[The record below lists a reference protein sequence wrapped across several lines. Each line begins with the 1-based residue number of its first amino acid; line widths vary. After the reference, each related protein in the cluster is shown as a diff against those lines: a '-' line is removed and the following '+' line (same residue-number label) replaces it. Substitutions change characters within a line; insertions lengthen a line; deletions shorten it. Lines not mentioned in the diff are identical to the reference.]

1 MVAKRCIG
9 LAIAISLAGCGGAP
23 FTEATGD
30 PPAKTA
36 AKSEARADAPSS
48 DDAGY
53 TVDDAAA
60 NDAAV
65 DAEAAASDGASDGGS
80 QADAREAD
88 AGSNGDARAVDA
100 QTMPDGATAD
110 APTDAPA
117 EACHPVCR
125 FLDQGAYYINS
136 VYTCA
141 ASCDPGGGCTVTNPG
156 YGTMFPGTLVCQ

>member
-1 MVAKRCIG
+1 MVAKRYIG
-9 LAIAISLAGCGGAP
+9 LAIAISLLGCGGAP
-23 FTEATGD
+23 FAEAPGD

-36 AKSEARADAPSS
+36 AQSEARADAPSS

-65 DAEAAASDGASDGGS
+65 DAEAAVSDGS

-88 AGSNGDARAVDA
+88 AGGNGDARAVDA
-100 QTMPDGATAD
+100 QTIPDGAPAD
-110 APTDAPA
+110 APIDAPA